1 MDLTSDNDDDMDSEF
16 WHPAFDDI
24 NVGDGIPDDVVELFS
39 PPRVV
44 PVAAAAGLQ
53 ASLSIDLE
61 TGFDLCKAAVQAAVM
76 SELERRDPKCVVIC
90 PPCTWFSQL
99 MTLWNIKRMKQDK
112 RRKLEA
118 EAMTMLNFGMA
129 VAKKQHEKGNAFV
142 FEHPHRASSWQCESV
157 AELLELDGVRAY
169 DFDLCRYGL
178 KSPVY
183 NIPMK
188 KGTVF
193 MTNMP
198 SFNAFNN
205 MKCNCIAQNWDV
217 PGFKKMAKHR
227 RVQDSEGPFKLSKFC
242 QIYPG
247 PLVQEMVR
255 CIGIHVGS
263 EP

>member
-1 MDLTSDNDDDMDSEF
+1 MVDLTSGSEF

-39 PPRVV
+39 PPRLC

-53 ASLSIDLE
+53 ASLSIDIE
-61 TGFDLCKAAVQAAVM
+61 TGFDLREVAVQAAVM
-76 SELERRDPKCVVIC
+76 SELERRAPKCVVIS

-99 MTLWNIKRMKQDK
+99 MKLWNVKRMEQGT
-112 RRKLEA
+112 RQKLEA

-129 VAKKQHEKGNAFV
+129 IAKTQHQKGKAFV
-142 FEHPHRASSWQCESV
+142 FEHPHRATSWQCESV
-157 AELLELDGVRAY
+157 MECKELDGVHTY
-169 DFDLCRYGL
+169 TFDLCRYGL
-178 KSPVY
+178 ASPVH

-188 KGTVF
+188 KATTF

-198 SFNAFNN
+198 AFSAFNN
-205 MKCNCIAQNWDV
+205 IKCNCIKKDWDV
-217 PGFKKMAKHR
+217 PGFKRTMTKHR

-255 CIGIHVGS
+255 CIGIHIA
-263 EP
+263 